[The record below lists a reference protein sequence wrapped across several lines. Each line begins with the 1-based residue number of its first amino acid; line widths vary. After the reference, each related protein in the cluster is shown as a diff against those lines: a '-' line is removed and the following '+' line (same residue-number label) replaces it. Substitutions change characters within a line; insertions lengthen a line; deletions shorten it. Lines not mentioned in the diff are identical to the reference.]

1 MEIVL
6 GIALVVVGAIAIVV
20 LANSRRSS
28 SASSGAAGSV
38 DPTLINA
45 EVARTVGDALNR
57 ALTDLSERARSDREE
72 AMKMVSELVTRMG
85 TEQFGTRADQIN
97 TTMASVKS
105 EMAAQ
110 LKNLDSA
117 ITALRENNAQ
127 QYGNMERAVAAL
139 SQRTE
144 SLNEVLSNSQARG
157 QWGER
162 LAEDMLRA
170 AGFLEGVNY
179 HKQGQIDGGGRPDYR
194 FDMPPD
200 RVLFMDVKFPLDKY
214 VEYLDADTDPQR
226 DSAKQAFIR
235 AVSGHVD
242 ALAKRDYIDKSEHN
256 AIDYVL
262 MFVPNESISG
272 FVHEVSPTLIDQAL
286 ERKVVLCSPLT
297 LYAFLVV
304 IRQAA
309 DSFHTERTAADVMK
323 LVNNFDKQWQEY
335 TKAVQ
340 TVADQFEKLTGSLE
354 SITPGGTRYRKLA
367 VPIREIDKLRRSQ
380 GIPELEAGALDA
392 LADEN
397 D

>member
-1 MEIVL
+1 MEILL
-6 GIALVVVGAIAIVV
+6 GVTIALLIVVIALAIVA
-20 LANSRRSS
+20 LRRSTS
-28 SASSGAAGSV
+28 PTGTSQV
-38 DPTLINA
+38 DTSILQT
-45 EVARTVGDALNR
+45 EVSRTVGDALSR
-57 ALTDLSERARSDREE
+57 ALDDLSERARRDREE
-72 AMKMVSELVTRMG
+72 SIQIVSELVTRMG
-85 TEQFGTRADQIN
+85 SEQLGTRAELIN
-97 TTMASVKS
+97 TTMSNVKK
-105 EMAAQ
+105 EMTDQ
-110 LKNLDSA
+110 LRNLDIA

-179 HKQGQIDGGGRPDYR
+179 HKQGQIEGGGRPDYR
-194 FDMPPD
+194 FSMPPD

-214 VEYLDADTDPQR
+214 VEYLHAETDHQR
-226 DSAKQAFIR
+226 ETAKLSFVR

-304 IRQAA
+304 IRQAS

-323 LVNNFDKQWQEY
+323 LVNNFDKQWKEY
-335 TKAVQ
+335 TMAVE
-340 TVADQFEKLTGSLE
+340 TVADNFRKLSDSLD
-354 SITPGGTRYRKLA
+354 SITPGGTRFKKLA
-367 VPIREIDKLRRSQ
+367 VPVREIDKLRRSQ
-380 GIPELEAGALDA
+380 GVPELESGELFSSGD
-392 LADEN
+392 DIE